1 MTQNVY
7 FITWQVLCWKKLCN
21 LAGCTFII
29 CISNSSRGW
38 HLGSA
43 RCLLNT
49 PRHPIITK
57 KKVYKAP
64 LAMQWYKSNKILK
77 VFGVTKIS
85 LFCRFANF
93 TFIIKFYKKES
104 LQQKVKKWNSK
115 AFLVLL
121 ALFLCNGNSWRTNID
136 TDGVYCAIPVRWFC
150 IKSPKE
156 ANRMCKNYWV
166 GQLYDIKQ
174 IFHRH
179 ALDMRQAGACCAII
193 ISYPNK
199 HEWDTGF
206 IKTPKYR

>member
-1 MTQNVY
+1 
-7 FITWQVLCWKKLCN
+7 
-21 LAGCTFII
+21 
-29 CISNSSRGW
+29 
-38 HLGSA
+38 
-43 RCLLNT
+43 
-49 PRHPIITK
+49 
-57 KKVYKAP
+57 
-64 LAMQWYKSNKILK
+64 MQWYKSNKIFK

-93 TFIIKFYKKES
+93 TIIIKFYKKES

-121 ALFLCNGNSWRTNID
+121 ALFLCNGNSLRTNID

-150 IKSPKE
+150 IKSPRE
-156 ANRMCKNYWV
+156 ANRICKNYWV

-179 ALDMRQAGACCAII
+179 ALDMRQAGTCCAII

-199 HEWDTGF
+199 HEWDNGF